1 MGFRTKEEVLDEIE
15 RLRSEREASQAD
27 LADALGVDQPTVS
40 RLLRGERGLAAAEVA
55 TLAEFFG
62 VSVDAILRAEDDAV
76 IVFRGDPEDPDAGEA
91 LRLVDQALDNY
102 LYFEALVP

>member
-1 MGFRTKEEVLDEIE
+1 MGFRTKEEVLEEIE
-15 RLRSEREASQAD
+15 RLRGERDSSQAE

-62 VSVDAILRAEDDAV
+62 VTVDAILREEDDAV
-76 IVFRGDPEDPDAGEA
+76 VVFRGDPDDPDAREA
-91 LRLVDQALDNY
+91 LSVIDQALDNY
-102 LYFEALVP
+102 LYFEALAP